1 MWVEQKRLSRVWLS
15 TDTTRNKR
23 KDCLFLRAPKPVNI
37 SNNTGMNLA
46 SQCQRNNMKSFS
58 VARTPTLD
66 QDLRIRRFHREDTHR
81 VHNLFLEETRCML
94 WPMFVQA
101 VRSPPAVVLHVMLMF
116 AGVIFARSCILAL
129 FGGIFA
135 FSGVFV
141 YVYHWFYNYLTSSL
155 RGDLSNITQVPG
167 IFLWLYE
174 SQYLLK
180 FNSCFTRKGCK
191 PRP

>member
-1 MWVEQKRLSRVWLS
+1 
-15 TDTTRNKR
+15 
-23 KDCLFLRAPKPVNI
+23 
-37 SNNTGMNLA
+37 MNLA
-46 SQCQRNNMKSFS
+46 SQCQRNSMKSFS

-66 QDLRIRRFHREDTHR
+66 QDLRIRRFHSEDTHR
-81 VHNLFLEETRCML
+81 IHNLFLEETRCML

-141 YVYHWFYNYLTSSL
+141 YVYRWFYNYLTSSL

>member
-37 SNNTGMNLA
+37 SSDTGMNLA

-66 QDLRIRRFHREDTHR
+66 RDLRIRRFHSEDTHR

-101 VRSPPAVVLHVMLMF
+101 VRSPPAVVLHVLLMF

-141 YVYHWFYNYLTSSL
+141 YIYHWFYHYLTSSL

-180 FNSCFTRKGCK
+180 FNSCFTRKL
-191 PRP
+191 RP

>member
-141 YVYHWFYNYLTSSL
+141 YVYRWFYNYLTSSL